1 MRILIRLLA
10 IRLVERKGIQ
20 IIGVVVQ
27 VMADMVGTREAE
39 EADSTE
45 I

>member
-10 IRLVERKGIQ
+10 IKLVERKEIQ

-27 VMADMVGTREAE
+27 VMVDMDILEA

>member
-10 IRLVERKGIQ
+10 IRLVERKEIQ

-27 VMADMVGTREAE
+27 VMVDMDILEA

>member
-10 IRLVERKGIQ
+10 IRLADRKGIQ

-27 VMADMVGTREAE
+27 VMVDMDILEA